1 MENDG
6 VWYYYFSIFSWN
18 SGSWQVSGF
27 HSGNVQYSPA
37 FKSLGLDHRRFGVWT
52 IGVLASPTGLAS
64 NLQRA
69 QPGPFSPGCSEA
81 LSGPLWLSRSGS
93 PQLQTVDP
101 DRDT

>member
-1 MENDG
+1 M
-6 VWYYYFSIFSWN
+6 
-18 SGSWQVSGF
+18 VSGIIT
-27 HSGNVQYSPA
+27 SA
-37 FKSLGLDHRRFGVWT
+37 FSHGIQDPGRFLAFTVETSSTAGLLKALAWT
-52 IGVLASPTGLAS
+52 IGGLASPTGLAS